1 MLGSISLDRLEA
13 FQRVFQMPREM
24 LPHINLVAS
33 EREIDLV
40 VGMGERSMTQS
51 QIAEM
56 MGMGG
61 AEAEQFLL
69 TAKQRA
75 VVDRQAVRGTLV
87 YRAGSFYRRLTFLS
101 MQQVD
106 QWRALPFAERETLLA
121 WHLEENIRHHGLVQK
136 LNLLCENPRAV
147 EIHNRDI
154 LLLDQALELVEAAEL
169 HVVVPCDC
177 RTTVIACDHS
187 RWNTCLRLDERGR
200 RTLEQGEGQIVS
212 RHTCR
217 EIVLNA
223 HQEGLIQTGQRA
235 EHGRKAILNGNC
247 CPCCSYPFRAGIAL
261 GMAKQW
267 PKSHYLAK
275 RDLGS
280 CDHCAQCVDRCPFG
294 AFFRD
299 GVNGNSV
306 GGGTKFVDFDAE
318 KCWGCGLCASTCPV
332 GAIVMEPLR
341 Q

>member
-1 MLGSISLDRLEA
+1 LTNLDAFRLI
-13 FQRVFQMPREM
+13 FQLPQEM
-24 LPHINLVAS
+24 LPYVDLVAS
-33 EREIDLV
+33 EREVDLV
-40 VGMGERSMTQS
+40 VGMGERAMTQG

-56 MGMGG
+56 MGMDG

-75 VVDRQAVRGTLV
+75 IVDRQADQGAPL
-87 YRAGSFYRRLTFLS
+87 YRAGSFYRRLTYLS
-101 MQQVD
+101 MQEYD
-106 QWRALPFAERETLLA
+106 QWRAVPLAARKTLLA
-121 WHLEENIRHHGLVQK
+121 WHLEENIRHHGLVRK
-136 LNLLCENPRAV
+136 LDLLRQNPHAV

-177 RTTVIACDHS
+177 RTTVIACEHS

-200 RTLEQGEGQIVS
+200 RTLEQGEGQIIS
-212 RHTCR
+212 KQACR

-247 CPCCSYPFRAGIAL
+247 CPCCSYPIRAGIAL

-267 PKSHYLAK
+267 PKSHYLASVSW
-275 RDLGS
+275 DV
-280 CDHCAQCVDRCPFG
+280 CDHCGVCIERCPFEAFYQDG
-294 AFFRD
+294 AIVSLPGEKMRQ
-299 GVNGNSV
+299 VA
-306 GGGTKFVDFDAE
+306 FDPE
-318 KCWGCGLCASTCPV
+318 KCWGCGLCANTCPV

>member
-1 MLGSISLDRLEA
+1 MDRL
-13 FQRVFQMPREM
+13 QVFQSVFQLPQEM
-24 LPHINLVAS
+24 LPYIDLVAS
-33 EREIDLV
+33 ERELDLV
-40 VGMGERSMTQS
+40 IGMGERSMTQA

-56 MGMGG
+56 MGLGG

-69 TAKQRA
+69 KAKQRA
-75 VVDRQAVRGTLV
+75 IVDRRTDQGIPA
-87 YRAGSFYRRLTFLS
+87 YRAGTFYRRLTCLS
-101 MQQVD
+101 MQQYD
-106 QWRALPFAERETLLA
+106 QWRAVPLADREKLLA
-121 WHLEENIRHHGLVQK
+121 WHLEENIRHHGLVHK
-136 LNLLCENPRAV
+136 LNLLRENPQAV
-147 EIHNRDI
+147 EIHNRDV
-154 LLLDQALELVEAAEL
+154 LLLEQALDLVETAEL

-177 RTTVIACDHS
+177 RTTVIACEHS

-212 RHTCR
+212 RQECR

-247 CPCCSYPFRAGIAL
+247 CPCCSYPFRAGVTL

-275 RDLGS
+275 RDVGL

-294 AFFRD
+294 AFFSD
-299 GVNGNSV
+299 GHNGQ
-306 GGGTKFVDFDAE
+306 GGGSGTKVVEFDAD